1 MLLSWGINL
10 IIMAITTSMIP
21 KERTT
26 EAITLNPWQGESIS
40 DTHRINWTK
49 MRA

>member
-10 IIMAITTSMIP
+10 IVIAVITSMTP
-21 KERTT
+21 KEHTT
-26 EAITLNPWQGESIS
+26 EAMTLNPWQGENIS

-49 MRA
+49 MRV